1 MKDDLV
7 GVKKIKAAKD
17 LSKLFMLAESQF
29 SSILLTLDTRFLGY
43 KSGILHRMSKLICES
58 SEYITFIENNY
69 HQCSTFLKIATN
81 KYNAELNLIK
91 SSCQQAEKGKKN
103 KDQKDS
109 KDIREDLRMMV
120 MYSHM
125 SKGLEEYIIN
135 ISQERKE
142 LPRREENIQNEL
154 EKIENVVT
162 NNIMSSIEVAIM
174 KLSTLRSFS
183 LIKEK
188 YAVVGLDSEII
199 DMVIEKLFSL
209 YSKFEQL
216 NLVVVE
222 AKLDIKN
229 LYAFLNK
236 LTLVIDKNN
245 NQPDESEMA
254 LNPLNKVP
262 YDANRLLKFFENDK
276 GLFDL
281 KNLEIL
287 LEKSSRLMNNFSKD
301 LNKSSSLDETLI
313 SNLMKACTQKKRV
326 REEDKSQNDTESK
339 ISEQISDTKDLF
351 SKLYKLPESRISKYY
366 QPLQKIELTSSEN
379 SYVLDMYIDSFKI
392 NEKREE
398 FKSTINEA
406 NLCDSNEFETH
417 LIIAMKY
424 HFGSSLNLI
433 CIYFQTMEKKFDK
446 EEDHLVNLGLLQIP
460 DGYDISEGVFHNK
473 DKLLAI
479 LYPQ

>member
-29 SSILLTLDTRFLGY
+29 SSILLTLDSRFLGY
-43 KSGILHRMSKLICES
+43 KSGILHKMSKLICES

-91 SSCQQAEKGKKN
+91 SSCQQAEKGRKN

-236 LTLVIDKNN
+236 LTLVIDKDN

-287 LEKSSRLMNNFSKD
+287 LEKSSRLMSNFSKD

-313 SNLMKACTQKKRV
+313 SNLMKA
-326 REEDKSQNDTESK
+326 
-339 ISEQISDTKDLF
+339 
-351 SKLYKLPESRISKYY
+351 
-366 QPLQKIELTSSEN
+366 
-379 SYVLDMYIDSFKI
+379 
-392 NEKREE
+392 
-398 FKSTINEA
+398 
-406 NLCDSNEFETH
+406 
-417 LIIAMKY
+417 
-424 HFGSSLNLI
+424 
-433 CIYFQTMEKKFDK
+433 
-446 EEDHLVNLGLLQIP
+446 
-460 DGYDISEGVFHNK
+460 
-473 DKLLAI
+473 
-479 LYPQ
+479 